1 MKYKKAL
8 VTGGAG
14 FIGSHLVDTL
24 HKNNMEVLVVDN
36 LLTGKK
42 ENLKSL
48 DLENII
54 YGDVGSEDALENI
67 RNFNPDVCFHLAAQS
82 SVVISV
88 EDPLL
93 DFEHNLLQP
102 VQLIKTLLA
111 TDCKKF
117 IFTSSGGTIFGEPK
131 VIPTSE
137 EDYAGEPVS
146 PYGLAKKKLNELIE
160 VMLQNEEMS
169 YSILNLSNVYGP
181 RQDPHGEAGVMSIFT
196 GKLLNNE
203 TPTIYGDGEQ
213 TRDYVYV
220 LDVVDALLKS
230 SESEEN
236 LFLNIGTGVE
246 TSVNEL
252 VSILSEKISWD
263 GEAEYKP
270 KREGELLRSVL
281 NNQRAKDEIAWE
293 PAHTLDTGLDGLIDW
308 FKNKG

>member
-24 HKNNMEVLVVDN
+24 YKNNIEVLVVDN

-160 VMLQNEEMS
+160 VMLQNTEMS

-203 TPTIYGDGEQ
+203 IPTIYGDGEQ

-246 TSVNEL
+246 
-252 VSILSEKISWD
+252 LSLIHIS
-263 GEAEYKP
+263 
-270 KREGELLRSVL
+270 
-281 NNQRAKDEIAWE
+281 E
-293 PAHTLDTGLDGLIDW
+293 PTRPY
-308 FKNKG
+308 

>member
-1 MKYKKAL
+1 MNYKKAL

-14 FIGSHLVDTL
+14 FIGSHLTEKL
-24 HKNNMEVLVVDN
+24 HQNNIEVLVVDN

-42 ENLKSL
+42 ENLLSL
-48 DLENII
+48 DLENTI
-54 YGDVGSEDALENI
+54 YGDVGSEETLKI
-67 RNFNPDVCFHLAAQS
+67 IKNFNPDVCFHLAAQS

-102 VQLIKTLLA
+102 VQLIKTLLE
-111 TDCKKF
+111 TDCKQF
-117 IFTSSGGTIFGEPK
+117 IFTSSGGTIFGEPE

-137 EDYAGEPVS
+137 DDYAGEPVS

-160 VMLQNEEMS
+160 VMLQNETMS

-181 RQDPHGEAGVMSIFT
+181 RQDPYGEAGVMSIFT
-196 GKLLNNE
+196 GKLINNE
-203 TPTIYGDGEQ
+203 TPTIYGDGKQ
-213 TRDYVYV
+213 TRDYIYV
-220 LDVVDALLKS
+220 LDVVDALIKS
-230 SESEEN
+230 AETDDN

-252 VSILSEKISWD
+252 VSILSQKISWD
-263 GEAEYKP
+263 GEPEYAP

-281 NNQRAKDEIAWE
+281 NNERAKSQIGWE
-293 PAHTLDTGLDGLIDW
+293 PKYTLDTGLDELISW
-308 FKNKG
+308 FSK

>member
-1 MKYKKAL
+1 MMNYKKAL

-14 FIGSHLVDTL
+14 FIGSHLTEKL
-24 HKNNMEVLVVDN
+24 HQNNIEVLVVDN

-42 ENLKSL
+42 ENLLSL
-48 DLENII
+48 DLENTI
-54 YGDVGSEDALENI
+54 YGDGGSEETLKI
-67 RNFNPDVCFHLAAQS
+67 IKNFNPDVCFHIAAQS

-102 VQLIKTLLA
+102 VQLIKTLLE
-111 TDCKKF
+111 TDCKQF
-117 IFTSSGGTIFGEPK
+117 IFTSSGGTIFGEPE

-137 EDYAGEPVS
+137 DDYAGEPAS

-160 VMLQNEEMS
+160 VMLQNETMS

-196 GKLLNNE
+196 GKLMNNE
-203 TPTIYGDGEQ
+203 TPTIYGDGKQ

-220 LDVVDALLKS
+220 LDVVDALIKS
-230 SESEEN
+230 SETDDN

-252 VSILSEKISWD
+252 VSILSQKISWD
-263 GEAEYKP
+263 GEPEYAP

-281 NNQRAKDEIAWE
+281 NNERAKSQIGWE
-293 PAHTLDTGLDGLIDW
+293 PKYTLDTGLDELISW
-308 FKNKG
+308 FSK